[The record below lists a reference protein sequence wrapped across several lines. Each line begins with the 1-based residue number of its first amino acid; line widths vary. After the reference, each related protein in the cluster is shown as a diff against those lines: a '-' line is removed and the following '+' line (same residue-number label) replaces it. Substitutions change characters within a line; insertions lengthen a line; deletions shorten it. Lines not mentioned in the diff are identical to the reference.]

1 MSYIIK
7 STSPFVSIKLTEK
20 GREQLSQGLL
30 NFSSFA
36 IGDSEINYNREA
48 LVDETHGPNDLTL
61 SATTMIMRPFDRQPN
76 IKTFITPD
84 GAPSP
89 FQPLPGTDGS
99 INVIKAV
106 VNNAAEE
113 RGFFTVSG
121 GVYTTIANDT
131 FTPFTQGVPSDHFTG
146 GTAVQL
152 VGNLAVSLSAVSIND
167 FVLIKYSNPTAG
179 DIVLNENLRALPNLW
194 YKVQNIYTDGGTGN
208 SVIVVDRNLPN
219 LSAATSAFTQTI
231 FYKGG
236 EIQDTFGAP
245 TTTAYWDSGT
255 LSFDGSSNVTCH
267 DVPVWNMNNV
277 WCEDLAGVTGLT
289 TTNLYENYTK
299 FGSYTYLGTKN
310 PYLEYFCLSTATTL
324 TFDCNGP
331 GFSYPDDVSKSI
343 SIIHYTNNTISNLY
357 GEFLY
362 IDTTNDKIV
371 KLHLPDLMYHR
382 RGFSTGSGT
391 TQGMSFLSSGDTK
404 YIGTSNIEYVDLI
417 EDPSMISSA
426 STALVVGRVFPQL
439 KMVVISND
447 EIVSAVSYKSN
458 RSWTLPALA
467 ANITSPTGGTSTG
480 VLDIGST
487 MYLTYV
493 LENTNTSGYT
503 SSMPCQDY
511 IKVTNSSSG
520 PKDVA
525 FRIGDTDMLPYMRK
539 VEDAGYDGLGFY
551 ANKFTLL
558 YQVVADSTSRP
569 DPGAWK
575 AYDFTTTG
583 LTTTT
588 GATIDPKALENQTP
602 SASGFIIDLIKDGS
616 ATTFDLISLL
626 NLPANN
632 ASSYL
637 QFGDERFFY
646 GNIETYI
653 GATIFKTMF
662 DITINS
668 SKYNAT
674 SNPTRSKD
682 LTTNPPNIK
691 VSEVGIYDTANNLVC
706 IGKLSA
712 PVALELGNTIML
724 ELSMDF

>member
-7 STSPFVSIKLTEK
+7 SSSPFVSIKLTEK

-48 LVDETHGPNDLTL
+48 IVDANPTEITL
-61 SATTMIMRPFDRQPN
+61 SATSKIMRPFDRQPN
-76 IKTFITPD
+76 IKTFITPE
-84 GAPSP
+84 GASTPFIPIPSSN
-89 FQPLPGTDGS
+89 GG
-99 INVIKAV
+99 INVIKAI
-106 VNNAAEE
+106 VNNEALE
-113 RGFFTVSG
+113 RGFFSVSG
-121 GVYTTIANDT
+121 SVYTTLTSDT
-131 FTPFTQGVPSDHFTG
+131 YTHYSQLVSTTSLTG
-146 GTAVQL
+146 GTTLSL
-152 VGNLAVSLSAVSIND
+152 VGTANISNLSVND
-167 FVLIKYSNPTAG
+167 FVLIKYTNSVAG
-179 DIVLNENLRALPNLW
+179 DITPNENTRALPNLW
-194 YKVQNIYTDGGTGN
+194 YKIQTIVIN
-208 SVIVVDRNLPN
+208 SPSASTITVDRNLPD
-219 LSAATSAFTQTI
+219 LSSSSSLIEVI
-231 FYKGG
+231 FYKSG
-236 EIQDTFGAP
+236 EIQDTFGSS
-245 TTTAYWDSGT
+245 TSTAYWDSGT
-255 LSFDGSSNVTCH
+255 LSFNASNNITCH

-289 TTNLYENYTK
+289 TTNLYEDYTK
-299 FGSYTYLGTKN
+299 FGSYPYLGTKN
-310 PYLEYFCLSTATTL
+310 PYLEYFCLSTASTL
-324 TFDCNGP
+324 SFDCNGP
-331 GFSYPDDVSKSI
+331 GYSYPDDVSKSI

-362 IDTTNDKIV
+362 IDTTNNKMV

-391 TQGMSFLSSGDTK
+391 TQGMTFISSGDTQ
-404 YIGTSNIEYVDLI
+404 YVGTSNIEYVNLI
-417 EDPSMISSA
+417 EDSTMISSG
-426 STALVVGRVFPQL
+426 STPLVVGRVFPQL
-439 KMVVISND
+439 KMVVISDD
-447 EIVSAVSYKSN
+447 EIVAALSYKSN

-467 ANITSPTGGTSTG
+467 ASITSPTGGTSTG
-480 VLDIGST
+480 VLDINST

-493 LENTNTSGYT
+493 LENTSATGYT
-503 SSMPCQDY
+503 SSMPCQNY

-525 FRIGDTDMLPYMRK
+525 FRISETDMLPYMRK

-551 ANKFTLL
+551 ANKFTVL
-558 YQVVADSTSRP
+558 YQIVQDPNSRP
-569 DPGAWK
+569 DPAAWK

-588 GATIDPKALENQTP
+588 GGTIDPKALENQTP

-632 ASSYL
+632 TPSYL

-646 GNIETYI
+646 GNLETYI
-653 GATIFKTMF
+653 GATIYKTIF
-662 DITINS
+662 DIRINS
-668 SKYNAT
+668 GQFNAT

-682 LTTNPPNIK
+682 ASTNPPDIRI
-691 VSEVGIYDTANNLVC
+691 SEVGVYDTANNLVC
-706 IGKLSA
+706 IGKLST
-712 PVALELGNTIML
+712 PVLLEPGNTIML